1 MSKLQRIFVLATIL
15 ILSNVAAH
23 AQQNYAL
30 LENSKENI
38 RISFTTSTI
47 SALNVKTDQ
56 GIFTRIQMDDYFNST
71 EVGNPELPEMVKLIE
86 IPICDQVNI
95 QVIPGSYT
103 DYDAA
108 TLGIDYPI
116 FPAQPSYSKSYEG
129 PITLV
134 KNKATYSKDEFYGK
148 SLLATIEK
156 VGIMRNVNIARV
168 VVSPV
173 FYNPVTQKIR
183 VYQSVEVKVTFVNPN
198 FTETTRIKNL
208 YGSPLFQVAESAV
221 INPTSNAVN
230 TEMTHSPVKL
240 VIVSDPMFQEQL
252 SPYIEWKKRKGLMVD
267 LALTNNPAVGTTTTS
282 IKNYIKNQYTNAT
295 PSNPAPTFVLFVG
308 DVAQIPTFN
317 GTANSSS
324 QVTDLYYSTFT
335 TGDNLPDCYY
345 GRFSATNASQLAP
358 QLEKTLMYEQY
369 TMPDPTYLD
378 AAVLVA
384 GTDAN
389 YGPTHANGQIN
400 YLANNYINTAYGYSN
415 VYTHLYPAS
424 SQAAQIR
431 SEIGAGVGYANYTA
445 HCGPTGW
452 SDPTFE
458 NNHVPAMSNE
468 DKYGL
473 MIGNCCQSGMFGETE
488 CFGEALLRAS
498 KKGAMAYIGA
508 SNNSYWNEDYY
519 WGVGLRS
526 SITASPTYQSA
537 NLGAYDRLFHTH
549 NETQDKWM
557 VTNQGICQAGN
568 LAVESSTSSLKLYYW
583 EIYHL
588 FGDPS
593 VMTYLTQAS
602 EMTVSAPQALMVGG
616 NSMTVNAVPY
626 AYVALVKDGVLIGA
640 AFADATGTANLTFD
654 PLSEPGEYEIAAWA
668 QNYRQY
674 FSTINVIVPS
684 GSYVVASTASATP
697 GFIPYFNAVVNLDVI
712 LSNLGVADASN
723 VYATIETTS
732 PYITILNDS
741 AYVGNI
747 TQGGNHSLSGVFQVQ
762 IANYFPNNTVA
773 PIQVTTHSNNNTNL
787 KVINLNLL
795 APHLI
800 FQSSQINANT
810 GNNDGIIDP
819 GETFT
824 LTIQNKNDGQG
835 TLFGL
840 KSRLN
845 SYFSGAT
852 VSNSLIDIPSIAS
865 GESVNSVY
873 TVTIDSSVTEGTIIP
888 LYHSFYKGDYL
899 VNQTVFIVVG
909 RTLEDFETGNFS
921 LFPWTNSSNAWTVVN
936 SNVYAGS
943 YSAKSKSSLA
953 NDTTSALQITLTA
966 LSAGNISYF
975 RKVSSESGYDF
986 FKFYIDGQEKE
997 SISGTTGQ
1005 WGSSS
1010 FPVTAGSHTY
1020 KFEYSK
1026 DVSQAIGSDCA
1037 WIDNI
1042 SFPPFGT
1049 AINDDI
1055 ARLVV
1060 NSHAI
1065 TVNSVELEAI
1075 PLGTPAQITVNFTNP
1090 GSVTAQNITAR
1101 LRTDHPNVTINQG
1114 VETLPVPNMLQ
1125 NDHQSVTFP
1134 IQSHSRNPQSVNV
1147 DFVFSLLY
1155 DGATVDYPFSARFEG
1170 LPMGIC
1176 EVYEMECNLYPVPAH
1191 NSLTVQTDNDIKE
1204 ITLFDFN
1211 GKQIN
1216 FISSVGSNNH
1226 TISVSGLAA
1235 GVYFIKV
1242 VDTDQKI
1249 AIKKFVKQ

>member
-1 MSKLQRIFVLATIL
+1 MNILQKFFALATIL
-15 ILSNVAAH
+15 ILSNLAGQ
-23 AQQNYAL
+23 AQQNYTV
-30 LENSKENI
+30 LENSKELI
-38 RISFTTSTI
+38 HISFTTSTI
-47 SALNVKTDQ
+47 STVNVKTDQ
-56 GIFTRIQMDDYFNST
+56 GFFSRIQMDDYFNSS

-86 IPICDQVNI
+86 IPICDQVNV
-95 QVIPGSYT
+95 QVTPGSYV

-108 TLGIDYPI
+108 TLGITYPV
-116 FPAQPSYSKSYEG
+116 FPAQPSYSKSFDG
-129 PITLV
+129 PISLI
-134 KNKATYSKDEFYGK
+134 KNNATYTSDQFYGK
-148 SLLATIEK
+148 SELVTVEK
-156 VGIMRNVNIARV
+156 VGIMRNVNLARV

-183 VYQSVEVKVTFVNPN
+183 IYQSLDVKVTFVNPN
-198 FTETTRIKNL
+198 YTETARIKNL
-208 YGSPLFQVAESAV
+208 YGSPLFQIAESAV
-221 INPTSNAVN
+221 INPTSNSVRS
-230 TEMTHSPVKL
+230 EMNNSPIKL

-252 SPYIEWKKRKGLMVD
+252 SPYIEWKKRKGFMVD
-267 LALTNNPAVGTTTTS
+267 LALTNNTAVGTTTTS

-324 QVTDLYYSTFT
+324 HVTDLYYSTFT

-345 GRFSATNASQLAP
+345 GRFSATNATQLAP

-369 TMPDPTYLD
+369 TMPNPTYLD

-508 SNNSYWNEDYY
+508 SNYSYWNEDYY

-526 SITASPTYQSA
+526 SIIASPTYQAA

-593 VMTYLTQAS
+593 IMTYLTQAP
-602 EMTVSAPQALMVGG
+602 EMTVSAPQALMVGA

-684 GSYVVASTASATP
+684 GSYVVASTATATP
-697 GFIPYFNAVVNLDVI
+697 GYIPYFNAVVNLDVV
-712 LSNLGVADASN
+712 LSNLGVANATD
-723 VYATIETTS
+723 VYATVGTTS
-732 PYITILNDS
+732 PYITVLNDS
-741 AYVGNI
+741 VYVGNI
-747 TQGGNHSLSGVFQVQ
+747 AQGGNYNLSGNFQVQ
-762 IANYFPNNTVA
+762 VANIFPNNTIA
-773 PIQVTTHSNNNTNL
+773 PIQVFIHSNNNTSA
-787 KVINLNLL
+787 KTINLNLL

-800 FQSSQINANT
+800 FESSQINANT
-810 GNNDGIIDP
+810 GDNDGIIDP
-819 GETFT
+819 GESFT

-845 SYFSGAT
+845 SFYTGAT
-852 VSNSLIDIPSIAS
+852 VTNSLLDVPTIAS
-865 GESVNSVY
+865 GESV
-873 TVTIDSSVTEGTIIP
+873 SSVFTITINPSVADGTIIP
-888 LYHSFYKGDYL
+888 LYHSFYKGEYL
-899 VNQTVFIVVG
+899 VNQTVYIVVG
-909 RTLEDFETGNFS
+909 RTMEDFESGNFT

-936 SNVYAGS
+936 SNVYAGT
-943 YSAKSKSSLA
+943 YSAKSKTSLA
-953 NDTTSALQITLTA
+953 NDASSSLQITLNA
-966 LSAGNISYF
+966 LSSGNISYF

-1005 WGSSS
+1005 WGASS

-1026 DVSQAIGSDCA
+1026 DVSQTGGSDCA

-1042 SFPPFGT
+1042 VFPPFGT
-1049 AINDDI
+1049 AVNDDI

-1060 NSHAI
+1060 NSHTI
-1065 TVNSVELEAI
+1065 TVNSVELDAI
-1075 PLGTPAQITVNFTNP
+1075 PLGAPAEVTLNISNP
-1090 GSVTAQNITAR
+1090 SAIPAQNIIAQ
-1101 LRTDHPNVTINQG
+1101 LKSQHPNIVVNQG
-1114 VETLPVPNMLQ
+1114 VDSMPVPNMLQ
-1125 NDHQSVTFP
+1125 NDNLSVIFP
-1134 IQSHSRNPQSVNV
+1134 IHSISRNPQSVNV
-1147 DFVFSLLY
+1147 DFIFSLKYNGLV
-1155 DGATVDYPFSARFEG
+1155 VDYPFSARFEG
-1170 LPMGIC
+1170 IPMGIC
-1176 EVYEMECNLYPVPAH
+1176 EVYEMECNVYPIPAH
-1191 NSLTVQTDNDIKE
+1191 NSLTVQTDNDIQE
-1204 ITLFDFN
+1204 ITLFDLS

-1216 FISSVGSNNH
+1216 FVASVGSNNH
-1226 TISVSGLAA
+1226 TLSVSGLAA